1 MAELALSDAAGAE
14 PTEAGGH
21 SLPRVRLAGRE
32 AEAEEREPAPAEGGE
47 EREAARSER
56 QKRRDENIRAG
67 RDEADRL
74 MIQQLNE
81 TRDAT
86 LSDAHQPPVDVGS
99 ATASSLARGGGLLLG
114 SSRGSPR
121 GSPRGWLDRRS
132 AAAPESSIDR
142 LRD

>member
-14 PTEAGGH
+14 PTEAGEH

-67 RDEADRL
+67 
-74 MIQQLNE
+74 
-81 TRDAT
+81 
-86 LSDAHQPPVDVGS
+86 GY
-99 ATASSLARGGGLLLG
+99 
-114 SSRGSPR
+114 
-121 GSPRGWLDRRS
+121 RRS